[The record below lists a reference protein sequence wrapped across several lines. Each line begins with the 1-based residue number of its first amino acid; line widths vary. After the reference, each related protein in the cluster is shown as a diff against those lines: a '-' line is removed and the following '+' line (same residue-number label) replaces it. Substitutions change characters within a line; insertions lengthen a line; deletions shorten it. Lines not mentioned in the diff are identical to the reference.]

1 MNSKIK
7 MMMAAESLA
16 FDIACI
22 MTERIDDEKM
32 ITITGL
38 IKLEKK
44 GYVSYVIDHMIETYD
59 RIEIVKIA

>member
-1 MNSKIK
+1 
-7 MMMAAESLA
+7 
-16 FDIACI
+16 